1 MVTYK
6 WMPPLCRH
14 SGMYILRAQEVASK
28 KVCFFLCVQL
38 SARLFVLSYVYWH
51 ILRLSSSGTVSQYPL
66 SVIFG
71 SPEFL
76 SLMLIWIISCP
87 DFWFHEHFW
96 HDFSILAMY
105 HCFGTVCVQDLG
117 DKPFF
122 SHWLF
127 SFIYGYK
134 YTDLSRFNFRRHY
147 LPRRWYFL
155 YFSPMHLSLQVGG
168 GPIIKGCLAICFYLY
183 LWKTI

>member
-14 SGMYILRAQEVASK
+14 SGMYILRAQEVALK
-28 KVCFFLCVQL
+28 KVCFSLVFTSQPAC
-38 SARLFVLSYVYWH
+38 LSYAAYIDVFCDFPV
-51 ILRLSSSGTVSQYPL
+51 LARVSQYPL
-66 SVIFG
+66 STIFG

-76 SLMLIWIISCP
+76 SLVLIWVISCP

-96 HDFSILAMY
+96 DDFTILSMY

-117 DKPFF
+117 DIPFF
-122 SHWLF
+122 FHWLF

-168 GPIIKGCLAICFYLY
+168 GLSL
-183 LWKTI
+183 